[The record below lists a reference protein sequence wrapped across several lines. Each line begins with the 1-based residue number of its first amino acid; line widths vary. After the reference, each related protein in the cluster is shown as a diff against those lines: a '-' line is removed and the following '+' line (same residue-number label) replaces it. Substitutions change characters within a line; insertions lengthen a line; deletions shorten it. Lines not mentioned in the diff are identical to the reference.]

1 MPKSIA
7 VSGPVSGPM
16 SGPMSGPVFGPTRLT
31 RQLLALVFASGLL
44 GGSALAQTHAAA
56 PAAGPAVKRD
66 GAPTVSYKQR
76 TNYDFD
82 DEEVQGSLV
91 QPDTDLITGRLKSTH
106 ESLVRP
112 RTTFQPEM
120 LKSVESL

>member
-1 MPKSIA
+1 MSKSTL
-7 VSGPVSGPM
+7 VS
-16 SGPMSGPVFGPTRLT
+16 GPTRLT

-44 GGSALAQTHAAA
+44 GGSALAQTQAAA
-56 PAAGPAVKRD
+56 PSAAPSGETAVKRD
-66 GAPTVSYKQR
+66 GAHTVSYKQR

-91 QPDTDLITGRLKSTH
+91 QPDTDLITGRTKATH
-106 ESLVRP
+106 ESLVRL

>member
-7 VSGPVSGPM
+7 VSGPS
-16 SGPMSGPVFGPTRLT
+16 RLT

-44 GGSALAQTHAAA
+44 GGSALAQTQA
-56 PAAGPAVKRD
+56 PGPTGPTGPAVKRD
-66 GAPTVSYKQR
+66 SAPTVSYKQR
-76 TNYDFD
+76 TNYAFD
-82 DEEVQGSLV
+82 DDEVEGSLV
-91 QPDTDLITGRLKSTH
+91 QPDTDLITGRRKATH

>member
-7 VSGPVSGPM
+7 VSGPS
-16 SGPMSGPVFGPTRLT
+16 RLT

-44 GGSALAQTHAAA
+44 GGSALAQTQATG
-56 PAAGPAVKRD
+56 PTGPAVKRD
-66 GAPTVSYKQR
+66 SAPPVSYKQR
-76 TNYDFD
+76 TNYAFVD
-82 DEEVQGSLV
+82 DEVGGSLV
-91 QPDTDLITGRLKSTH
+91 QPDTDLTTARRKATH

>member
-7 VSGPVSGPM
+7 VS
-16 SGPMSGPVFGPTRLT
+16 GPTRLT

-44 GGSALAQTHAAA
+44 GGSALAQTQAPA
-56 PAAGPAVKRD
+56 PAAGPAVKRE

-76 TNYDFD
+76 TNYSFD
-82 DEEVQGSLV
+82 DDEVQGSLV
-91 QPDTDLITGRLKSTH
+91 QPDTDLITGRRKATH